1 MRSALLAVISLTTK
15 YKMIEKMTTKGTIRL
30 LAAIRKQ
37 ALMDVKRY
45 GRQKRK
51 SYKGDYVSTPCLE
64 SAEYYLDKELPVI
77 REVLGECFK
86 DQ

>member
-30 LAAIRKQ
+30 LAAIRRQ
-37 ALMDVKRY
+37 AVRDKKTY
-45 GRQKRK
+45 GRQKK
-51 SYKGDYVSTPCLE
+51 KQKGDYISNKCFE
-64 SAEYYLDKELPVI
+64 SAEYYLDVEVPVI

-86 DQ
+86 D